1 MQNTDTEYGSKVS
14 MGPSS
19 EFRAPS
25 VFPMWNVELVS
36 CMRYLPTPRQNAA
49 VATPGW
55 YTQTLLMGA
64 GKPTFKTAVHVA
76 LFMVCCNTQ
85 NELSCC
91 VEARQTKPPTVRI
104 CQQVAARH
112 PLALKQL
119 IQLELSYCG
128 PKNRYYS
135 AHRDPIAQIDGFSD
149 DVTTK

>member
-49 VATPGW
+49 VVTPGW

-128 PKNRYYS
+128 PQNRYYS
-135 AHRDPIAQIDGFSD
+135 AHRDPIAQIDF
-149 DVTTK
+149 V